1 MLAAWMAAYPFSS
14 VTTKHNFVN
23 TVSFI
28 TFLFVKD
35 FGKVVELLLSNS
47 MFPVLCLLCV
57 YVFHCSCVCFIVLA
71 TCVSFTLRVSTVYD
85 VLFPV

>member
-1 MLAAWMAAYPFSS
+1 
-14 VTTKHNFVN
+14 
-23 TVSFI
+23 
-28 TFLFVKD
+28 
-35 FGKVVELLLSNS
+35 LSNS